1 MLTNFNLVLFQ
12 GFDTISLKFIYSFL
26 SIMAPVLK
34 ANNVKL
40 LKHNEKTEFQPRNC
54 RWIPTSTW

>member
-54 RWIPTSTW
+54 R